1 MRTAGVMVA
10 LEGVDGS
17 GKTGLAKLLADAL
30 RERGRTVVAT
40 REPGGTPA
48 GTALRQLLLAE
59 QAYEWTPKAE
69 LLLMNASRRQHVDE
83 LIRPALD
90 AGSIVLCDRFVGST
104 LAYQGAG
111 RGLSEA
117 LILDLHRLAIDD
129 LWPDL
134 TLILDIDPE
143 IALARSRRRLAEALS
158 DESRFED
165 LELDFHRRVRQ
176 SFLDQAA
183 ASPLSHRVIRADQP
197 PEAVFAEA
205 FRCIRPLI

>member
-1 MRTAGVMVA
+1 MRTAGLMVA

-17 GKTGLAKLLADAL
+17 GKTGLAKMLAEKL
-30 RERGRTVVAT
+30 RELGRDVIAT

-59 QAYEWTPKAE
+59 QAYDWTPTAE

-90 AGSIVLCDRFVGST
+90 SGSIVLCDRFVGST

-129 LWPDL
+129 LWPHL

-143 IALARSRRRLAEALS
+143 VALARSKRRLAESLS
-158 DESRFED
+158 DESRFEALD
-165 LELDFHRRVRQ
+165 LGFHRRVRQ

-183 ASPLSHRVIRADQP
+183 KRPNSYRVISADQS
-197 PEAVFAEA
+197 PEAVFAQA
-205 FRCIRPLI
+205 FASIQAVI